1 MASDAPSRIRVLVV
15 DDEPLAREK
24 IREMVKRDAEVEI
37 VGECSSGAE
46 AVAAVRETRPDL
58 LLLDVQMPEL
68 GGFEVLQ
75 ALDGEHPPAVIF
87 VTAYDQYAVRAF
99 DACALDYLLKLFDEE
114 RFERALSRAK
124 QQLRR
129 EGLTDEDG
137 DETASPLAPRDAK
150 ANGGG
155 DNDSHAPPL
164 ERFVVKA
171 AGRIFFLKAD
181 EVDWIEAY
189 GNYVRLHVGKSAYI
203 LREPIGG
210 IEASLDPARF
220 LRIHRS
226 SIVNVERIREM
237 QPMFHGQYTVVLHD
251 GTQLTLSRR
260 YRSKLQQTL
269 GKTF

>member
-1 MASDAPSRIRVLVV
+1 MAREPNKIRAVIV
-15 DDEPLAREK
+15 DDEPFARE
-24 IREMVKRDAEVEI
+24 RVRRLLDTDAEVEV
-37 VGECSSGAE
+37 VGECADGF
-46 AVAAVRETRPDL
+46 AAVSLIEEQSPDL
-58 LLLDVQMPEL
+58 LFLDIQMP
-68 GGFEVLQ
+68 GRDGFGVLEEIDAEQ
-75 ALDGEHPPAVIF
+75 TPVVVFL
-87 VTAYDQYAVRAF
+87 TAYDQYAVRAF
-99 DACALDYLLKLFDEE
+99 DACALDYLLKPFDEE
-114 RFERALSRAK
+114 RFERALARAK

-129 EGLTDEDG
+129 DGGADGEDG
-137 DETASPLAPRDAK
+137 EFASPLAPRGAK
-150 ANGGG
+150 ANG
-155 DNDSHAPPL
+155 DDSPAAPL

-171 AGRIFFLKAD
+171 AGRIFFLKAG

-251 GTQLTLSRR
+251 GTRLTLSRR
-260 YRSKLQQTL
+260 YRGKLQKSL
-269 GKTF
+269 GRTF